1 MLCVGVCKKI
11 FTTLIA
17 DGVMKYELAEKCEGL
32 LRTGLIN
39 SIKIKFSWFT
49 AHDWLEFCT
58 TAAVYVFN
66 GEVTAEV
73 LKIVRLLA
81 EAVYLLLQRY
91 PILIIYTED

>member
-1 MLCVGVCKKI
+1 M
-11 FTTLIA
+11 A
-17 DGVMKYELAEKCEGL
+17 DGVMTCERLAEKCEGL

-39 SIKIKFSWFT
+39 SIRSNFRSFT